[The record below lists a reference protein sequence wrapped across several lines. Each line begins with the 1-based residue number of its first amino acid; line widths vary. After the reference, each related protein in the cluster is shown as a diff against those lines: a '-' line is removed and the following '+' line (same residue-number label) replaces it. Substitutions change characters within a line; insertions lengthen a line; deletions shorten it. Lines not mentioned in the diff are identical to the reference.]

1 MEIILKEADYQKL
14 KAKADLFDSQKK
26 GHIELHY
33 SHIHECI
40 ETAVYGGDKA
50 IEHLNEVIKYKQK
63 QIKHKQ
69 KKINYWIDKYYELE
83 KKKNVNFISL
93 LYQRALILFGIKK

>member
-63 QIKHKQ
+63 QV
-69 KKINYWIDKYYELE
+69 NYWIEKYNELE
-83 KKKNVNFISL
+83 KKKNINFISL
-93 LYQRALILFGIKK
+93 LYKRALILFGIKK

>member
-63 QIKHKQ
+63 QV
-69 KKINYWIDKYYELE
+69 NYWIDKYYELE

>member
-1 MEIILKEADYQKL
+1 MGIILKEADYQKL

-26 GHIELHY
+26 GHVEIHY

-40 ETAVYGGDKA
+40 ETTVYSSDKA
-50 IEHLNEVIKYKQK
+50 IEHLSEIIKYKEK
-63 QIKHKQ
+63 QIK
-69 KKINYWIDKYYELE
+69 NWIEKYNELE

>member
-26 GHIELHY
+26 GHVEIHY

-50 IEHLNEVIKYKQK
+50 IEHLNEIIKYKQK
-63 QIKHKQ
+63 QV
-69 KKINYWIDKYYELE
+69 NYWIEKYNELE
-83 KKKNVNFISL
+83 KKKNINFISL

>member
-1 MEIILKEADYQKL
+1 VEIILKEADYQKL

-63 QIKHKQ
+63 QV
-69 KKINYWIDKYYELE
+69 NYWIDKYYELE